1 MASRRAVAL
10 VVVLVSGLG
19 ATTFGERQAAPKV
32 AAQLLGVWDLLSYE
46 DHCPNGEV
54 LHWWGQRPSGVLTY
68 SRSGRMAV
76 QFMRDPRP
84 TFAAGRV
91 WGPDN
96 QKLLPTASATEIRD
110 AFAGYYAYFGT
121 YEVDE
126 RAQTVTHH
134 ITASLRSHEVGTD
147 NVRPFKLSGDQLVLR
162 FPVTADDGE
171 RRTRSSSGVA
181 QRKLEDLH
189 AYRRQAEPHH

>member
-1 MASRRAVAL
+1 MASRRGFIF
-10 VVVLVSGLG
+10 VVVLVSALG
-19 ATTFGERQAAPKV
+19 ATTFGERQAAPKA
-32 AAQLLGVWDLLSYE
+32 AAQLLIGEWDLVSYE
-46 DHCPNGEV
+46 DHRPNGEV

-68 SRSGRMAV
+68 SRSGRMTV

-110 AFAGYYAYFGT
+110 AYAGYYAYFGT
-121 YEVDE
+121 YTVDE

-134 ITASLRSHEVGTD
+134 IKASLRSHEVGAD
-147 NVRPFKLSGDQLVLR
+147 NVRQFKLSGDQLVLQLS
-162 FPVTADDGE
+162 VTAEDGE
-171 RRTRSSSGVA
+171 RRTRIIVW
-181 QRKLEDLH
+181 
-189 AYRRQAEPHH
+189 RRAEKP

>member
-1 MASRRAVAL
+1 MRSRRALAL
-10 VVVLVSGLG
+10 AVVLVSGLG
-19 ATTFGERQAAPKV
+19 TTASGERQAAPKV
-32 AAQLLGVWDLLSYE
+32 AAQLLGVWDLVSYE
-46 DHCPNGEV
+46 DHRPNGEV
-54 LHWWGQRPSGVLTY
+54 LHWWGQHPSGVLTY

-96 QKLLPTASATEIRD
+96 QQLLPTASATEIRD

-134 ITASLRSHEVGTD
+134 IKASLRSHEVGAD

-171 RRTRSSSGVA
+171 RRTRIIVW
-181 QRKLEDLH
+181 
-189 AYRRQAEPHH
+189 RRAETA